1 MFVLSRNV
9 SASYRVI
16 ATLVATAV
24 VLWAMGAYNYAEAAN
39 LENVSDLM
47 TDTSPGADSDH
58 TITFNLVN
66 TLADAETIVIDFVT
80 ANGFDFTGVTTGD
93 FAITAGTATFSEA
106 VSTTT
111 DTITFTK
118 TGGAAVATDP
128 VTVTIDGSNKINNPS
143 PADGNQSYEIDI
155 SAGTGAE
162 DTGHTRIVILDTVLV
177 TADVS
182 TTFEFTV
189 NGLAGGTVN
198 GETVTDDSSST
209 TIPFETLSAGVPK
222 VIAQN
227 LTVQT
232 NALNGFVVT
241 VEADGGLESET
252 GADIDLFDDGVSP
265 DTPAAWNAP
274 SNSISDENTWGHWGI
289 TTADQDTDGM
299 RDGDEF
305 APNEFIGV
313 STTPRAIFAH
323 DGPADGVTASI
334 GSTTVAYK
342 VAISA
347 LQEAA
352 DDYTATLT
360 YIATPT
366 F

>member
-9 SASYRVI
+9 SASFRVI
-16 ATLVATAV
+16 ATLVATALILGLYGTQSV
-24 VLWAMGAYNYAEAAN
+24 QAAN
-39 LENVSDLM
+39 IENASDLM

-58 TITFNLVN
+58 TITFNLVK
-66 TLADAETIVIDFVT
+66 TLADTQTIIVNFDS

-106 VSTTT
+106 VNTGT

-118 TGGAAVATDP
+118 TGGAAATG
-128 VTVTIDGSNKINNPS
+128 TAVTITINGSNKINNPS
-143 PADGNQSYEIDI
+143 PLDGNQSYEIDI
-155 SAGTGAE
+155 SAGT
-162 DTGHTRIVILDTVLV
+162 DTGHTRVVILNTVLV

-189 NGLAGGTVN
+189 NARGTGVSVN
-198 GETVTDDSSST
+198 GETTTDASSST
-209 TIPFETLSAGVPK
+209 TIPFGTLAAGVPK

-252 GADIDLFDDGVSP
+252 GADIDLFDDGTSP

-274 SNSISDENTWGHWGI
+274 SNNISNENTWGHWGV

-305 APNEFIGV
+305 AANEFIGV
-313 STTPRAIFAH
+313 TTTPRAIFAH
-323 DGPADGVTASI
+323 DGPADGTTANI

-342 VAISA
+342 VAITA

-352 DDYTATLT
+352 DDYSAILT

>member
-24 VLWAMGAYNYAEAAN
+24 VLWAMGAYNYAQAAN
-39 LENVSDLM
+39 IENASDLIS
-47 TDTSPGADSDH
+47 DSAPGADSNH
-58 TITFNLVN
+58 TITFDLVN
-66 TLADAETIVIDFVT
+66 PLLNAQTVIVDFDD
-80 ANGFDFTGVTTGD
+80 ANGFDFTGLTTGD
-93 FAITAGTATFSEA
+93 VAITAGTATFSES
-106 VSTTT
+106 VDTVN

-118 TGGAAVATDP
+118 TGGSASTSIP
-128 VTVTIDGSNKINNPS
+128 VTVTVNGANKINNPS

-155 SAGTGAE
+155 SAGT
-162 DTGHTRIVILDTVLV
+162 DTGHTRVVILDTVLV
-177 TADVS
+177 TAAVS

-189 NGLAGGTVN
+189 NAMPGSGSVN
-198 GETVTDDSSST
+198 GETLTIGSSST
-209 TIPFETLSAGVPK
+209 TIPFGTLDAGSPE

-252 GADIDLFDDGVSP
+252 GADIDLFDDAVSP
-265 DTPAAWNAP
+265 DVPAAWNPP
-274 SNSISDENTWGHWGI
+274 SNSISDENTWGHWGV
-289 TTADQDTDGM
+289 TTMDQDADGM

-305 APNEFIGV
+305 AANEFIGV
-313 STTPRAIFAH
+313 TTTPRAIFAH
-323 DGPADGVTASI
+323 DGPADGATASI

-342 VAISA
+342 VAITA

>member
-9 SASYRVI
+9 SAGYKVI
-16 ATLVATAV
+16 ATLVTAALL
-24 VLWAMGAYNYAEAAN
+24 LWIFGFHSFARAAN
-39 LENVSDLM
+39 VQNASDLM

-58 TITFNLVN
+58 TVTFNLVN
-66 TLADAETIVIDFVT
+66 DLTNGQTVVIDFVQ
-80 ANGFDFTGVTTGD
+80 ANGFDTTGVTTGD
-93 FAITAGTATFSEA
+93 FAITAGAGTFSEA
-106 VSTTT
+106 INTTT
-111 DTITFTK
+111 DVITFTS
-118 TGGAAVATDP
+118 TGGTVASGTL

-143 PADGNQSYEIDI
+143 PGDGNESYEIDI
-155 SAGTGAE
+155 SAGT
-162 DTGHTRIVILDTVLV
+162 DTGHTRVVILDTVLV

-182 TTFEFTV
+182 TTFDFTV
-189 NGLAGGTVN
+189 NPIGIGATVN
-198 GETVTDDSSST
+198 GETTTIGSSST
-209 TIPFETLSAGVPK
+209 TIPFGNLTAGNAE

-232 NALNGFVVT
+232 NAINGFVVT
-241 VEADGGLESET
+241 VQSDGQFESST
-252 GADIDLFDDGVSP
+252 GADIDNFDDGVDS

-274 SNSISDENTWGHWGI
+274 SNNISDENTWGHWGV

-305 APNEFIGV
+305 AASEFIGV
-313 STTPRAIFAH
+313 STTPRALFAH
-323 DGPADGVTASI
+323 DGPADASTASI

-342 VAISA
+342 VAITA

-352 DDYTATLT
+352 DDYSAVLT